1 MVGSILHSGDVE
13 KEEDNEEEEGTSHRE
28 LGEVK
33 QGNARAAQKLDAAVI
48 VPHTISISP
57 VRQTSFEE
65 SQQLPAPVQY
75 IGVRLILQLQVQ
87 QIVEVNLLAEEIHH
101 CTLWL
106 GAERAVIQTKSSWIE
121 IRGVK

>member
-1 MVGSILHSGDVE
+1 VGGEE
-13 KEEDNEEEEGTSHRE
+13 KEEDNEKEEGTSHRE
-28 LGEVK
+28 LGDVN

-48 VPHTISISP
+48 VPHAISISP